1 MSKFEEQIRSSA
13 QRIRAKEN
21 AEMNVA
27 PSPLNPSSRPSWGW
41 VSTPVAAA
49 VGLLAGMF
57 MPYVAQ
63 TASDA
68 PQPLERIVRV
78 VDTVVKERTVHDTVY
93 VSSPHSFA
101 ARVAVATDAQLS
113 AKNVPAAT
121 ADTMGKCI
129 LDDGIDYSLLASF

>member
-27 PSPLNPSSRPSWGW
+27 PSPLTPSSRPSWGW
-41 VSTPVAAA
+41 VATPVAAA

-78 VDTVVKERTVHDTVY
+78 VDTVVKERIVRDTVF
-93 VSSPHSFA
+93 VPSARSFA
-101 ARVAVATDAQLS
+101 ARASVATDAKPS
-113 AKNVPAAT
+113 AKNVPAAE

>member
-27 PSPLNPSSRPSWGW
+27 PSSLNPSSRPSWGW

-78 VDTVVKERTVHDTVY
+78 VDTVVNERTVRDTVF
-93 VSSPHSFA
+93 VPSARSFA
-101 ARVAVATDAQLS
+101 ARASVATDAQPS
-113 AKNVPAAT
+113 AKNVPAAE

-129 LDDGIDYSLLASF
+129 LDDGVDYSLLASF

>member
-1 MSKFEEQIRSSA
+1 
-13 QRIRAKEN
+13 
-21 AEMNVA
+21 MNVA
-27 PSPLNPSSRPSWGW
+27 PSPLNPSSRSSWGW

-49 VGLLAGMF
+49 VGLLVGMF

-78 VDTVVKERTVHDTVY
+78 TDTIVKERTVRDTVY
-93 VSSPHSFA
+93 VPSPHSFTARASFA
-101 ARVAVATDAQLS
+101 AGAQSSEKGVS
-113 AKNVPAAT
+113 AAS

-129 LDDGIDYSLLASF
+129 LDDGVDYSLLASF

>member
-1 MSKFEEQIRSSA
+1 
-13 QRIRAKEN
+13 
-21 AEMNVA
+21 MNVA

-78 VDTVVKERTVHDTVY
+78 VDTVVKERTVRDTVF
-93 VSSPHSFA
+93 VPSARSFA
-101 ARVAVATDAQLS
+101 ARASVATDAQPS
-113 AKNVPAAT
+113 AKNVPAAE

-129 LDDGIDYSLLASF
+129 LDDGVDYSLLASF

>member
-78 VDTVVKERTVHDTVY
+78 VDTVVKERTVRDTVF
-93 VSSPHSFA
+93 VPSPHSFT
-101 ARVAVATDAQLS
+101 ARASVADGSHPS
-113 AKNVPAAT
+113 AKIVSAASP
-121 ADTMGKCI
+121 DTMGRCI
-129 LDDGIDYSLLASF
+129 LDDGVDYSLLASF